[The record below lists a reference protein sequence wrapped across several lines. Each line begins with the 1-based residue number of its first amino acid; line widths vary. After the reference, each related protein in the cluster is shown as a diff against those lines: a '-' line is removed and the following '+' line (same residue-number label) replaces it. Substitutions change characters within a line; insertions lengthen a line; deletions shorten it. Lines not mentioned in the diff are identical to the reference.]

1 MGAEMTA
8 VDVLNAF
15 QIEAGD
21 YIKFLLDSGMHEG
34 VVSDVEDKGHV
45 FIVTL
50 IDNDEGDQVVYEVPS
65 DTVINLMMYSEVAV

>member
-15 QIEAGD
+15 QIESGD

-34 VVSDVEDKGHV
+34 VVFDVQDKGDV
-45 FIVTL
+45 FMVTL
-50 IDNDEGDQVVYEVPS
+50 VDNDEGDQVVYEVPS
-65 DTVINLMMYSEVAV
+65 DTVISLMMYSEVAV